1 MSILSHFGLELPRK
15 DRPFFGIFRT
25 KMAKKCVFGSKALPV
40 GLDWSC
46 GAAALLCWPHF
57 LHKMKKNEKERK
69 EEKSERGKGIEK

>member
-1 MSILSHFGLELPRK
+1 
-15 DRPFFGIFRT
+15 
-25 KMAKKCVFGSKALPV
+25 MAKKCVFGSKALPV